1 MHAIPARVT
10 GGRVEGGSD
19 TQDYLPVFT
28 SSAVPPPPD
37 ECALEEI

>member
-10 GGRVEGGSD
+10 GEGGSD